1 VSKLHVPWGRATD
14 GRDPLVITPGSAGW
28 TYAGLEVIQLRPG
41 EAREIAIEG
50 VELAVVPLRGGARVA
65 ADGHVIDLAG
75 RPSVFAAVTDLA
87 YVPLDAA
94 LTVSSVEGAELA
106 LATARATRRF
116 EAAYIPVSDV
126 PVEVRG
132 AGRATRQ
139 VNDLLAAGSST
150 AVDKLC
156 VVEVLT
162 PDGNWSSYPPHKHD
176 TASEHEVVNEEIY
189 YFRVAGRDGVTPDR
203 EGFGV
208 HRTYTPDGE
217 LDETVTVRD
226 GDAFLVPRGYHG
238 PSIAAPGHHL
248 YYLNVLAGPGA
259 ERSMAFCDDPAHHW
273 IRESWADQPI
283 DPRCPLTR

>member
-1 VSKLHVPWGRATD
+1 MSKLHVPWGRATD
-14 GRDPLVITPGSAGW
+14 GRDPVVITPESAGW
-28 TYAGLEVIQLRPG
+28 TYTGLIVVHLAPG
-41 EAREIAIEG
+41 ESRDVAIDG
-50 VELAVVPLRGGARVA
+50 VELAVIPLRGSARIET
-65 ADGHVIDLAG
+65 DGQVIDLVG

-87 YVPLDAA
+87 YVPLGAT
-94 LTVSSVEGAELA
+94 LRLSSPDGAELA

-116 EAAYIPVSDV
+116 EPAYIPAGAV

-132 AGRATRQ
+132 AGQATRQ
-139 VNDLLAAGSST
+139 VNDLLAPGTFAG
-150 AVDKLC
+150 ADKLC

-189 YFRVAGRDGVTPDR
+189 FFRIDGED
-203 EGFGV
+203 GFGI
-208 HRTYTPDGE
+208 HRTYTADGE

-226 GDAFLVPRGYHG
+226 GDVFLVPRGYHG
-238 PSIAAPGHHL
+238 PSIAAPGHHM

-273 IRESWADQPI
+273 IRDSWAGQSA

>member
-1 VSKLHVPWGRATD
+1 VSKLHVRLGRATD
-14 GRDPLVITPGSAGW
+14 GRDPLVITPKSAGW
-28 TYAGLEVIQLRPG
+28 TYAGLEVIQLGPG

-87 YVPLDAA
+87 YVPLDSA
-94 LTVSSVEGAELA
+94 LTVSSAEGAELA

-139 VNDLLAAGSST
+139 VNDLLAPGSFT
-150 AVDKLC
+150 AADKLC

-226 GDAFLVPRGYHG
+226 GDAFLVPRGFHG

-273 IRESWADQPI
+273 IRESWADQPV